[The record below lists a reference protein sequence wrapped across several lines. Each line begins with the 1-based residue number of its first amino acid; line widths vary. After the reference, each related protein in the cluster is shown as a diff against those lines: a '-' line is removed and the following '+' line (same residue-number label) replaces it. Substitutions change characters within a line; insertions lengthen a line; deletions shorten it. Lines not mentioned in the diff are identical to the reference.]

1 MKRSE
6 LKNIVKEIVE
16 DAYIDLSKVKVGD
29 TKIDPETGV
38 KSTLSAV
45 DPETGKITWDV
56 SYKVDPKQ
64 VYDKLDS
71 LVNYMSAE
79 KGDTELSKIKD
90 ILKKLKN
97 QTSRLMKKS

>member
-1 MKRSE
+1 VKRSE
-6 LKNIVKEIVE
+6 LKNIVREIVE

-29 TKIDPETGV
+29 TKTDPETGV

-45 DPETGKITWDV
+45 NPETGKLTWDI
-56 SYKVDPKQ
+56 SYEVDPKQ
-64 VYDKLDS
+64 VYEKLND

-79 KGDTELSKIKD
+79 KGNTELGKIKD

>member
-6 LKNIVKEIVE
+6 LKNIVKELVE
-16 DAYIDLSKVKVGD
+16 DAYIDLSKVKIGD

-38 KSTLSAV
+38 KSILTAI
-45 DPETGKITWDV
+45 DPETGKLTWNV
-56 SYKVDPKQ
+56 SYEVDPKQ
-64 VYDKLDS
+64 VYEKLND
-71 LVNYMSAE
+71 LINYMNAE

-97 QTSRLMKKS
+97 QTSRLMKK